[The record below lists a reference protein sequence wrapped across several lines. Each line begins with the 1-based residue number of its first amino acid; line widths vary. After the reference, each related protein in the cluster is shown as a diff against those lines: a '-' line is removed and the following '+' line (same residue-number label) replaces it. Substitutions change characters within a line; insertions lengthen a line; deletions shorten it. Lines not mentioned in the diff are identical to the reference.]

1 MTKKRKMVYLKNL
14 TLFLLLLIPLHLHAA
29 PTFEFVGEFGGK
41 GEQEGQ
47 FAKTVFMAFGHD
59 GAVYVTDTDNYRI
72 QKLSR
77 AGTFI
82 FDIQME
88 DSAAFRFINP
98 TAIAI
103 GADSAIY
110 VTDWMLKHI
119 SDTENPKIFNYGP
132 CIHKFDA
139 QGAFVASYPLQD
151 MSQRLG
157 NSTPGLAVEA
167 VVPGVDAE
175 GKSALIIPTGDTKR
189 SFLLSVDADGNLYV
203 CDNGLVYK
211 LDRNGK
217 PLARHAIAQPGAG
230 QVIQPADMTVDAAGN
245 LYIVDESG
253 HRVLKYAPDGT
264 FAHAFGDYGDADG
277 QFITPFRIAALTDGT
292 LLVADKAKYQ
302 KDFVSTL
309 PQRLD
314 NPRRFL
320 NAGSAT
326 GRLLLPREG
335 RTFRYRLRRVQT
347 FTTAGDFARKSLIPF
362 QRERE
367 ADAALRL
374 NGIDKEGNLYYF
386 NREERTFRK
395 YARRTTLRFPA
406 MFQTELKLRYTREL
420 QDVEIDNQDDL
431 DADLYTK
438 ADFDQVI
445 IHDMADASLT
455 VAYDLNEALRLAL
468 SNRLAYVR
476 MSDTNYYRSQDFEDF
491 RGTFNQDDRATE
503 ASWDNRIQLD
513 LIWVR
518 NHNIYRYRE
527 ARAFAYFSTIRLDFR
542 NAALDSQNFRVFD
555 FGADL
560 SDWGGGIHYD
570 LSRTFRLNFEITH
583 FFGANNYT
591 YLDETN
597 VLYATGFQ
605 EANTTRAVLFI
616 NGFF

>member
-1 MTKKRKMVYLKNL
+1 MIHFKNL
-14 TLFLLLLIPLHLHAA
+14 TLFLLLLIPLRLNAA
-29 PTFEFVGEFGGK
+29 PTLEFVGEFGGK

-47 FAKTVFMAFGHD
+47 FAKTVFVAFGPD
-59 GAVYVTDTDNYRI
+59 NAIYVTDTDNFRI
-72 QKLSR
+72 QKFSNTG
-77 AGTFI
+77 AFS

-88 DSAAFRFINP
+88 DPGVFRFINP
-98 TAIAI
+98 TAIAV
-103 GADSAIY
+103 GEDSAIY
-110 VTDWMLKHI
+110 VMDWMLMHI
-119 SDTENPKIFNYGP
+119 SETENPKIFNYGP
-132 CIHKFDA
+132 CVHKFDA
-139 QGAFVASYPLQD
+139 QGTFVASYPLEVLN
-151 MSQRLG
+151 QRLK
-157 NSTPGLAVEA
+157 SLEAAALGL
-167 VVPGVDAE
+167 DAE
-175 GKSALIIPTGDTKR
+175 GNYAIIIPSGDTKR
-189 SFLLSVDADGNLYV
+189 RFLLSVDTEGNLYV
-203 CDNGLVYK
+203 CDNGFIYK
-211 LDRNGK
+211 LDRNGN
-217 PLARHAIAQPGAG
+217 PISRYSIAQPGAG
-230 QVIQPADMTVDAAGN
+230 QVISPAAMTVDSAGN
-245 LYIVDESG
+245 LYIVDEKG
-253 HRVLKYAPDGT
+253 HRVLKFGPDGT
-264 FAHAFGDYGDADG
+264 FERAFGEYGDADG
-277 QFITPFRIAALTDGT
+277 QFIAPFHIAALADGT

-314 NPRRFL
+314 NPKRFL
-320 NAGSAT
+320 TAGVAT
-326 GRLLLPREG
+326 GKSLLPAEG
-335 RTFRYRLRRVQT
+335 RTFRYRLRRIQK
-347 FTTAGDFARKSLIPF
+347 FTTAGDFAEKLLVPF

-367 ADAALRL
+367 ADTALVL
-374 NGIDKEGNLYYF
+374 KGIDKKGALHYF
-386 NREERTFRK
+386 NRDERTFRK
-395 YARRTTLRFPA
+395 YARRTTLMPA
-406 MFQTELKLRYTREL
+406 LFQTELKLRYTRDL

-438 ADFDQVI
+438 ADFDQEI
-445 IHDMADASLT
+445 IRDMAHAKLT

-518 NHNIYRYRE
+518 NHNMYRYRE
-527 ARAFAYFSTIRLDFR
+527 ARAFAYFSAIRLDFR
-542 NAALDSQNFRVFD
+542 NAALDSRNFRVFD

-570 LSRTFRLNFEITH
+570 LSRTLRLNFEITH
-583 FFGANNYT
+583 FFGTNNYT